1 MLQINQEE
9 AGVMAPVF
17 SILQTVLRAEKPWT
31 LSPIPIP
38 CKGVMQL
45 VCPAVLTFPNFVT
58 LCLQT
63 QKTAEEAVP
72 GSLGGWWSPSPCSL
86 RCLSLC
92 GWWVTCGEG
101 GAGVPCPPLAC
112 WSVTRRKKLGFSIS
126 YRRREPKGWQT
137 PIGNAHTRLFF
148 WIWCSRQF
156 QKTNPRVKPSTW
168 ECLPAVQN

>member
-72 GSLGGWWSPSPCSL
+72 SSLGGWWSPSPCSL
-86 RCLSLC
+86 WMPLSRRMMSDVWRRWSRCAVSAL
-92 GWWVTCGEG
+92 
-101 GAGVPCPPLAC
+101 GVLKRDSEEETWLFHFLQEKGTKGMTDSHRKCTHT
-112 WSVTRRKKLGFSIS
+112 SVFLD
-126 YRRREPKGWQT
+126 
-137 PIGNAHTRLFF
+137 LM
-148 WIWCSRQF
+148 
-156 QKTNPRVKPSTW
+156 
-168 ECLPAVQN
+168 L